1 MSRGVTQL
9 LRDKFL
15 GTLVLYRIIEKL
27 MGIMEKQKRIASRAC
42 STHKYLDTI
51 TQNSD

>member
-15 GTLVLYRIIEKL
+15 GTLLYRIIEKL

-51 TQNSD
+51 